1 MRTDPIRS
9 GVARVGGGHEF
20 FDEGRVFRME
30 LGGNGLCGVEGAGVW
45 FFHDF
50 PDG

>member
-1 MRTDPIRS
+1 MA
-9 GVARVGGGHEF
+9 GVGGFCLGGGGHEF

>member
-9 GVARVGGGHEF
+9 GVARVGGVTSFSMRGVF
-20 FDEGRVFRME
+20 FVWSWGAMACVVWNGRGRD
-30 LGGNGLCGVEGAGVW
+30 